1 MAEYNIAAPQ
11 AGLVSPASWGSR
23 STIKKMLQGIITK
36 YGAII
41 TKVSKLTNVPKEV
54 IAAFIAVESGGNPTA
69 GPQGHI
75 TQGLMQWNRNYIDS
89 TLNAEKRLGRL
100 SKEEEDLLATYG
112 IVFKDGKVRKITNA
126 DQLKPELNILIGSI
140 LLGQF
145 IDSYYDGG
153 KGGKK
158 QKEWATDPDGTIRL
172 DRIISVYN
180 TGAYGEAGKKAISA
194 TYKTA
199 AEQAKNVNSITSA
212 YINKILGLNGAYDIL
227 TSDLANQI

>member
-1 MAEYNIAAPQ
+1 
-11 AGLVSPASWGSR
+11 
-23 STIKKMLQGIITK
+23 
-36 YGAII
+36 
-41 TKVSKLTNVPKEV
+41 
-54 IAAFIAVESGGNPTA
+54 
-69 GPQGHI
+69 
-75 TQGLMQWNRNYIDS
+75 
-89 TLNAEKRLGRL
+89 LNAEKRLGRL
-100 SKEEEDLLATYG
+100 SKEEEDLLASYG
-112 IVFKDGKVRKITNA
+112 IVYKDGKVRKITNA

-180 TGAYGEAGKKAISA
+180 TGAYGEAGKKAIAA